1 VSAGRRSIALEETEQ
16 ENGMKEGRSTTTG
29 EQTVKSFEDYRA
41 YFPVVQRKIWL
52 NHSALGILSTRVT
65 DAIRTGLDRFSTGEV
80 SMETQLLELAATRA
94 AAAAFI
100 GADSEEI
107 AFTKNVADGLSIIAN
122 GLNLREG
129 DKVVTADQEFPANV
143 LPWLNLEKK
152 GIEVFKVTSRDGRIP
167 LQAVLEA
174 IDGRTRL
181 VALSWVEFGT
191 GYRNNLCAIA
201 EACHA
206 KAAFFCVDAIQGVG
220 ALPLDVRATDIDIM
234 ATSSHKWLLGPLGVG
249 WLYIR
254 RSIIDKIEVS
264 VVGQTSVERTVAT
277 DYLDYSL
284 PLWPDARR
292 FEPGVQNH
300 LGLIGLQAALGL
312 LNEIGIDHIRDRIKY
327 LTDRIVIGL
336 IERGYHVISS
346 RVDEEWSGAVCFAS
360 SQVPVSKI
368 YASLL
373 AKDVVTSLRDN
384 VIRVS
389 PHFYNNDEDIARFL
403 TALP

>member
-1 VSAGRRSIALEETEQ
+1 MKSLETYRS
-16 ENGMKEGRSTTTG
+16 
-29 EQTVKSFEDYRA
+29 

-65 DAIRTGLDRFSTGEV
+65 DAIRNGLDCFSSGET
-80 SMETQLLELAATRA
+80 SIETQLRELAAART

-100 GADSEEI
+100 GADPEEV
-107 AFTKNVADGLSIIAN
+107 AFTKNVADGLSIVAN
-122 GLNLREG
+122 GLNWRKG
-129 DKVVTADQEFPANV
+129 DKVIVADQEFPANV
-143 LPWLNLEKK
+143 FPWLNLEKW
-152 GIEVFKVTSRDGRIP
+152 GVEVFKIGSRDGRIL
-167 LQAVLEA
+167 LQSVLEA
-174 IDGRTRL
+174 IDERTRI
-181 VALSWVEFGT
+181 VSLSWVEFGT
-191 GYRNNLCAIA
+191 GYRNNLRAIA
-201 EACHA
+201 DACHA
-206 KAAFFCVDAIQGVG
+206 KDALFCVDAIQGLG
-220 ALPLDVRATDIDIM
+220 ALPLDVRKTDIDMM

-249 WLYIR
+249 WLYVR
-254 RSIIDKIEVS
+254 RNLIGKIGVS
-264 VVGQTSVERTVAT
+264 VVGQTSVQRQIST
-277 DYLDYSL
+277 DYLDYTL

-300 LGLIGLQAALGL
+300 LGLIGLHAALGL

-336 IERGYHVISS
+336 IERGYHVVSS
-346 RVDEEWSGAVCFAS
+346 RVDEEWSGAVCFVS
-360 SQVPVSKI
+360 SQVPVSNI

-373 AKDVVTSLRDN
+373 AKDVVTSLRGN